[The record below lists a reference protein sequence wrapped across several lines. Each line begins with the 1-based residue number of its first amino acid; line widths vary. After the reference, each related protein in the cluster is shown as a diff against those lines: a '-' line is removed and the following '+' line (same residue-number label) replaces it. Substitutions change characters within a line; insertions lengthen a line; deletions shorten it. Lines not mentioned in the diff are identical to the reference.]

1 MLLKNANFL
10 HLSVYSMSC
19 NKDIFILFFSL
30 AAETP
35 NGSRAERL
43 KILLRSV
50 SSVGVAD
57 PHHFAG
63 FVIFSTD
70 PDLNLAHFPH
80 PSPLP
85 LHSIF
90 QPSSLNSSLLFH
102 PSSLSPP
109 PISLSPNPTSIIP
122 LHTDNYYLCL
132 LVNYIIP

>member
-10 HLSVYSMSC
+10 HLSVYRMSC
-19 NKDIFILFFSL
+19 NKDTFILFFSL

-102 PSSLSPP
+102 PSSLT
-109 PISLSPNPTSIIP
+109 PNPTSIIP